1 MKRAFLRFHEQRKHG
16 DLRVSVDKSNDVSK
30 YTKVY
35 EDFKNLH
42 SDDFLQLITEA
53 ETQEEKNFF
62 ETVWNYLLQEKQKK
76 VIERNLF

>member
-1 MKRAFLRFHEQRKHG
+1 MC
-16 DLRVSVDKSNDVSK
+16 DVSK

-76 VIERNLF
+76 QMFFKQFIGGILSYF

>member
-1 MKRAFLRFHEQRKHG
+1 MC
-16 DLRVSVDKSNDVSK
+16 DVSK

-42 SDDFLQLITEA
+42 SDDFLHLITEA

>member
-1 MKRAFLRFHEQRKHG
+1 MC
-16 DLRVSVDKSNDVSK
+16 DVSK

-53 ETQEEKNFF
+53 ENTGRKEF
-62 ETVWNYLLQEKQKK
+62 L
-76 VIERNLF
+76 

>member
-1 MKRAFLRFHEQRKHG
+1 MFQNTQRYMKILKIIGMQIFKIFIYLC
-16 DLRVSVDKSNDVSK
+16 
-30 YTKVY
+30 VY

>member
-1 MKRAFLRFHEQRKHG
+1 MC
-16 DLRVSVDKSNDVSK
+16 DVSK

-53 ETQEEKNFF
+53 ETQKLLNLEKNFF

>member
-1 MKRAFLRFHEQRKHG
+1 MC
-16 DLRVSVDKSNDVSK
+16 DVSK

-62 ETVWNYLLQEKQKK
+62 ETVWNYLCYLTSKIRIFDTQNTK
-76 VIERNLF
+76 

>member
-1 MKRAFLRFHEQRKHG
+1 MC
-16 DLRVSVDKSNDVSK
+16 DVSK

-35 EDFKNLH
+35 EDFKNLQ

-62 ETVWNYLLQEKQKK
+62 ETVWNYLLQEKQNK

>member
-1 MKRAFLRFHEQRKHG
+1 MC
-16 DLRVSVDKSNDVSK
+16 DVSK

-53 ETQEEKNFF
+53 ETPVSYTHLTLPTNSR
-62 ETVWNYLLQEKQKK
+62 V
-76 VIERNLF
+76 